1 VDAADCLLM
10 KIPERL
16 ESVGVLMEPTSVAE
30 KA

>member
-1 VDAADCLLM
+1 VDAADCLV

-16 ESVGVLMEPTSVAE
+16 ESVGVLMELTSVAE